1 METSPQIKVRLE
13 HSRKSSLLIAIIISL
28 SLFITSII
36 VAYTA
41 GPEITIIKSKTFVK
55 CGTLN
60 DIECVLSFHNQ
71 EFSVTILDINYYN
84 QLLYLKLIPMNS
96 VDIISNITL
105 NFTLVGQDTNKTH
118 KIKSTNKTYS
128 MKCLD
133 GECNTYV
140 LFYVPYI
147 EYSSYKLSLFLINAP
162 DIEKIKLE
170 LTYINKSFTEFVI
183 GVKYFFFSLCV
194 VSLFIFF
201 YTTRKIPFRLV
212 NFEPASILI
221 MNISLLIF
229 NEPLVGAYKEF
240 YGVSSSAL
248 SVFCNVQF
256 IACLI
261 MFWLLS
267 LQHFKRFRCKI
278 LVIIIEFMLISLLFA
293 LLFVAYMYANVNLKF
308 DPTYDWKNDFNNKTY
323 AVFSVIIAVLVCFA
337 LWILL
342 LSIWSLCGMEQ
353 DRRKKVFRGM
363 NFIMMI
369 ITFVFIGVGYFQPIP
384 SSGPILLITTS
395 LFNFYFL
402 TILWMFT
409 PVYESYR
416 ELKFDNESIDF
427 QEDNKV

>member
-13 HSRKSSLLIAIIISL
+13 HSRKSSLLIVVILSL

-41 GPEITIIKSKTFVK
+41 GPEIAIVKSKTFAK

-60 DIECVLSFHNQ
+60 DMECVMSFNNQ

-105 NFTLVGQDTNKTH
+105 NFTLVGQDTKKFH
-118 KIKSTNKTYS
+118 KIKSKNKTYS
-128 MKCLD
+128 LKCLD
-133 GECNTYV
+133 GDCDTYV

-147 EYSSYKLSLFLINAP
+147 EYSSYELNLILVNTP
-162 DIEKIKLE
+162 DIEKVKLE
-170 LTYINKSFTEFVI
+170 LTYINKSFTKFVI

-194 VSLFIFF
+194 VSLIIFF
-201 YTTRKIPFRLV
+201 YTTWKIPFRLFD
-212 NFEPASILI
+212 FESLSILI

-229 NEPLVGAYKEF
+229 NEPLIGAYKEF
-240 YGVSSSAL
+240 YGLSSSAL

-278 LVIIIEFMLISLLFA
+278 LAIIIEFALISLLFA

-308 DPTYDWKNDFNNKTY
+308 NPTYDWKNDFNNKTY
-323 AVFSVIIAVLVCFA
+323 AVYSVIIAILVCFA

-342 LSIWSLCGMEQ
+342 LSVWSLCGMEQ
-353 DRRKKVFRGM
+353 DRRKKAFRGM
-363 NFIMMI
+363 NFVMMV
-369 ITFVFIGVGYFQPIP
+369 ITFVFIGVGYFQP
-384 SSGPILLITTS
+384 T
-395 LFNFYFL
+395 LFNLYFL

-409 PVYESYR
+409 PIYESYK
-416 ELKFDNESIDF
+416 ELKFDKESIDF
-427 QEDNKV
+427 QEDNKA